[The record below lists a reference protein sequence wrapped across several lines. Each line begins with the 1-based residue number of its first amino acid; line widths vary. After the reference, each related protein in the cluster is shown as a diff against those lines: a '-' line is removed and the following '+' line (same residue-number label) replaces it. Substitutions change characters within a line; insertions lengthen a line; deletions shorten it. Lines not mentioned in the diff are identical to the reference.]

1 MKDEEVRPEL
11 WINPIDKHGEP
22 VDATVMEIAKRAWP
36 AVIAIGRERR
46 MYDVS
51 WLREIM
57 EKVVHATSMRLKKD
71 EGVMINTGYIVTSC
85 KNEMKR
91 VAKEAGEIAC
101 SQNTRTS

>member
-57 EKVVHATSMRLKKD
+57 EKVVHACLPEKPYGRLIL
-71 EGVMINTGYIVTSC
+71 GQPVST
-85 KNEMKR
+85 R
-91 VAKEAGEIAC
+91 AG
-101 SQNTRTS
+101 